1 MELLGVFVK
10 TPFRN
15 YNKSKEFLSGHEE
28 KKYHK
33 ICIERAGIIR
43 GQIGSVESRIDI
55 QINQKA
61 VQMPEEMNRYF
72 HLSSTW

>member
-1 MELLGVFVK
+1 MNHKGGWCLPCLLCLSDHEKELLGVFVK

-43 GQIGSVESRIDI
+43 GQIGNIES
-55 QINQKA
+55 
-61 VQMPEEMNRYF
+61 
-72 HLSSTW
+72 H